1 MNINLI
7 FTSVV
12 AVDHLDLDN
21 SILEKY
27 CRSNIQE
34 FGQSIFLDLKAKELQ
49 PLLEKINEKV
59 NYLHNEL
66 GFSDKLQQQIYQGW
80 ANLNNSEPIDGVH
93 CHPGAFFNAVYYVT
107 APKDSAELVLLSPVQ
122 EIDHVIFQNMVE
134 EYNAFNSAFQ
144 VIKPE
149 AGMLVVMPG
158 WIKHYVRQH
167 KSTED
172 RISMAFDSAM
182 IEK

>member
-12 AVDHLDLDN
+12 AIDYLDLDN
-21 SILEKY
+21 AVLEKY
-27 CRSNIQE
+27 CRDNIQD
-34 FGQSIFLDLKAKELQ
+34 FSQSIFLDLNSKELQ
-49 PLLEKINEKV
+49 PLVKQIQEKLD
-59 NYLHNEL
+59 YLHNEL
-66 GFSDKLQQQIYQGW
+66 GFSKKLKQQIHQGW
-80 ANLNNSEPIDGVH
+80 ANLNNSEPINGVH
-93 CHPGAFFNAVYYVT
+93 CHPSAFFNAVYYVT

-122 EIDHVIFQNMVE
+122 EIDHVISQNIVG
-134 EYNAFNSAFQ
+134 EYNAFSSSFQ

-149 AGMLVVMPG
+149 AGMLVIMPG

-167 KSTED
+167 KSSQD

>member
-1 MNINLI
+1 MDIKLL
-7 FTSVV
+7 FTSIV
-12 AVDHLDLDN
+12 AIEKLNLDN

-27 CRSNIQE
+27 CRDNIQE
-34 FGQSIFLDLKAKELQ
+34 FSQSIFLDLSAKEIL
-49 PLLEKINEKV
+49 PLVDQVQEKI

-66 GFSDKLQQQIYQGW
+66 GFAKDLKQQIHQGW
-80 ANLNNSEPIDGVH
+80 ANLNNSEPINSVH
-93 CHPGAFFNAVYYVT
+93 CHPSSFFNAVYYVT
-107 APKDSAELVLLSPVQ
+107 APKDGAELVLLSPVQ
-122 EIDHVIFQNMVE
+122 EIDHVIYQRMVN
-134 EYNAFNSAFQ
+134 EYNAFSSAFQ

-149 AGMLVVMPG
+149 PGMLVIMPG

-167 KSTED
+167 KSSED